1 MYNRYIRNDQGTY
14 TRIPE
19 EDPRQP
25 PGAAPPP
32 GHSGSGSAGSGGQ
45 APPHRE
51 DRPPPPPQQ
60 KPGDKGQGRARTL
73 RRPGEIP
80 LPPAEGGRTASPACS
95 GICWTSS
102 T

>member
-19 EDPRQP
+19 EDPRQSQGTSP
-25 PGAAPPP
+25 RPVIQGLEVPAA
-32 GHSGSGSAGSGGQ
+32 A
-45 APPHRE
+45 
-51 DRPPPPPQQ
+51 DRRLPTGRTALPRR
-60 KPGDKGQGRARTL
+60 RARTL

>member
-32 GHSGSGSAGSGGQ
+32 GHSGSGSAGSSGQ
-45 APPHRE
+45 ALPT
-51 DRPPPPPQQ
+51 
-60 KPGDKGQGRARTL
+60 GRTALPRRHARTL